1 MVFCF
6 VILIIQRMNVIS
18 NAFMHAMMCL
28 MCRLHWVFLSYSN
41 VYFVCEKKTNV
52 NAYVFTPLTAVRRNP
67 LHILISQLNSHIVIE
82 WILFLE
88 YLKIFLR
95 NDNLH
100 SESFMAFTNTLHI
113 YYVGSLRFAIVVSIS
128 VSEIFKCSIV
138 LLYLF
143 AVTWYF

>member
-6 VILIIQRMNVIS
+6 VVLIIHRMNVIS

-28 MCRLHWVFLSYSN
+28 MFHLHLVFLSYPN

-52 NAYVFTPLTAVRRNP
+52 NAYVFSPLTAVQINP

-82 WILFLE
+82 WILFLQ
-88 YLKIFLR
+88 YLNKNLR
-95 NDNLH
+95 NDSFH

-113 YYVGSLRFAIVVSIS
+113 YYVGSLRFAIVASIS
-128 VSEIFKCSIV
+128 VSERFKCSILIPRFFEV
-138 LLYLF
+138 N
-143 AVTWYF
+143 W